1 MRTRLSFAVSASTH
15 ALLLGALA
23 VADDWL
29 ITPPAFAV
37 RAGNGTP
44 IFSFASRARTAP
56 FPMDTQLDAPDN
68 EPIEIA
74 TPASPQPQAPKPSPT
89 AADLD
94 HRAVHRP
101 TADSVA
107 FQRTE
112 RGFATEASTQ
122 SVPEPLDLAE
132 VSVDVVAADVVVEN
146 IASAPSSSVRVNDL
160 EAPQPERVE
169 APTQR
174 TVAIAKPAVIGD
186 VIQDGNGNVNSI
198 AASIPAGA
206 QVDQLPSA
214 LPLNAQPVYPEALR
228 RRQIGGQVLLRVA
241 IGPDGRVENVRVE
254 KSSGHRELDQSAET
268 AVRTWRFAPAQ
279 WGKQPV
285 RTEVRLPITF
295 SIRRG

>member
-29 ITPPAFAV
+29 MTAPAFAV

-74 TPASPQPQAPKPSPT
+74 TPSSPQPPTPKPSPT

-94 HRAVHRP
+94 HRAVPRP

-107 FQRTE
+107 FQRTG
-112 RGFATEASTQ
+112 RGFATEVSTQ
-122 SVPEPLDLAE
+122 SALEPLDLAE
-132 VSVDVVAADVVVEN
+132 VSVDAAVVVEN
-146 IASAPSSSVRVNDL
+146 TVAAPSSSVNDI
-160 EAPQPERVE
+160 ETPQPERVE
-169 APTQR
+169 APVQR
-174 TVAIAKPAVIGD
+174 TVAIASRPAVIGD

-214 LPLNAQPVYPEALR
+214 LPLNAQPVYPEELR

-254 KSSGHRELDQSAET
+254 KSSGHRELDESAEI

-279 WGKQPV
+279 WGRQPV